1 MSRVALLW
9 RLMQEWLDEMA
20 KFLKMS
26 WGLSGTFA
34 AQVALLYGY
43 FWFYGLSPKITSG
56 FRDPVHQKNLIKQW
70 DSGNRTGL
78 AVRPATDSLHIR
90 IDGNGSPSSQAVD
103 IDTSDHIQAARI
115 ARYLGIGA
123 GIDFSTPDPVHFYDK
138 KGGNG
143 L

>member
-1 MSRVALLW
+1 
-9 RLMQEWLDEMA
+9 MQEWLDEMA
-20 KFLKMS
+20 KFLKIS

-56 FRDPVHQKNLIKQW
+56 FRDPVHQQNLIEQW

-78 AVRPATDSLHIR
+78 KVRPAIDSLHIR
-90 IDGNGSPSSQAVD
+90 TDGNGNPSSQAVD
-103 IDTSDHIQAARI
+103 IDTIDHVQAARI

-123 GIDFSTPDPVHFYDK
+123 GLDFSVPDPVHFYDK
-138 KGGNG
+138 KGGSG